1 MPVVTVGSAEH
12 FAEIRSMAGGPTE
25 SEISPTKLSGYYS
38 DAKDWVALGTG
49 IKDFSTLLSTEE
61 GYSNFKNAITFRASV
76 LIRYGWR
83 DKENK
88 AQEHS
93 TEARRLLT
101 DIKNSMENATAS
113 DSSSTHLT
121 SSEYKTA
128 NMIASSENPGLPYQ
142 SPDFSF

>member
-1 MPVVTVGSAEH
+1 MVVVIVGSAEH
-12 FAEIRSMAGGPTE
+12 LLEIRSMAGGPTTA
-25 SEISPTKLSGYYS
+25 EITPTKLQGYYG

-49 IKDFSTLLSTEE
+49 IKDFTELLSTEE
-61 GYSNFKNAITFRASV
+61 GYSNFRNAITFRASV

-101 DIKNSMENATAS
+101 DIKNSMQNATAA

-121 SSEYKTA
+121 TSEYKTA
-128 NMIASSENPGLPYQ
+128 NMIQSSDNPGLPYQ